1 MLSGAQA
8 LVRQLER
15 EGVRHVFGVP
25 GVQLDHVLDALARAR
40 SAGGPIEYIAARH
53 EQGAAHMAEAYAR
66 TTGRPGVCLVVPGPG
81 VLNALPAVATG
92 YACSSPMLCVAAD
105 IPSAL
110 AGRGLGMLHELPD
123 QDGVLASVTKWSGG
137 AGAAGDIPGLVH
149 QAVRRSRSGR
159 PRPVALTIPADVLT
173 ARAEM
178 DLARA
183 GPAPDGGRPGPGEG
197 VGASGES
204 EQGADASAEFEQG
217 TGASGESEQG
227 TGASAG
233 SERDVVAEIAAVLRG
248 ARRPL
253 IYAGGGVLAARAGA
267 ALTALAEELSAPVV
281 MSRNA
286 GGAVPAHHRLA
297 FSSLAAPRL
306 LPSADAVLVVGSR
319 FLTPR
324 GTALPTAPGAAVVL
338 VNADPAD
345 LGPPRRA
352 DLTLCADARTALED
366 LRAAPASARTAAP
379 RSAPEPGWPPGE
391 LAEVRAWCAR
401 RVESVEPQWSYV
413 RALREAIPDDGF
425 LVNELTQVG
434 YLAAVGYP
442 VHHPGTLLT
451 PGYQGTL
458 GYGYPSA
465 LGVKVGNP
473 DRAVVSVNGDGG
485 FCFNMQELA
494 TARRYGIGVTAVVF
508 NDNAYGNVRRIQAD
522 EFEGRF
528 IGSDLASPDFVR
540 LAESFSV
547 PAVRAET
554 PARLAGALKEYL
566 SEPGPSLIEVPVAEM
581 PSVWPLLL
589 GGSPA
594 SVRD

>member
-1 MLSGAQA
+1 MKLSGAQA
-8 LVRQLER
+8 LVAQLER

-25 GVQLDHVLDALARAR
+25 GVQLDHVLDALARSRA
-40 SAGGPIEYIAARH
+40 AGGPIEYIAARH

-105 IPSAL
+105 IPSPL

-123 QDGVLASVTKWSGG
+123 QDGVLASVTKWSARAET
-137 AGAAGDIPGLVH
+137 AGHIPGLVREAIRH
-149 QAVRRSRSGR
+149 ARSGR
-159 PRPVALTIPADVLT
+159 PRPVGLTIPADVLT
-173 ARAEM
+173 ARAQT
-178 DLARA
+178 DLKDEDA
-183 GPAPDGGRPGPGEG
+183 GDEPGAPEGP
-197 VGASGES
+197 
-204 EQGADASAEFEQG
+204 EQETLAA
-217 TGASGESEQG
+217 
-227 TGASAG
+227 
-233 SERDVVAEIAAVLRG
+233 IAPVLRD
-248 ARRPL
+248 ARRPV

-286 GGAVPAHHRLA
+286 GGAVPAHHPLA
-297 FSSLAAPRL
+297 FPSLAAPRL
-306 LPSADAVLVVGSR
+306 LPSADVVLVVGSR
-319 FLTPR
+319 FVTPR
-324 GTALPTAPGAAVVL
+324 GTAVPTAPEATVAL

-352 DLTLCADARTALED
+352 EFTLCADARTVLEELLAALPD
-366 LRAAPASARTAAP
+366 STSTGSGR
-379 RSAPEPGWPPGE
+379 PPGE
-391 LAEVRAWCAR
+391 LADVRAWCAR
-401 RVESVEPQWSYV
+401 KVESVEPQWSYV

-442 VHHPGTLLT
+442 VHQPGTFLT

-473 DRAVVSVNGDGG
+473 DRAVVSINGDGG
-485 FCFNMQELA
+485 FCWNMQELA
-494 TARRYGIGVTAVVF
+494 TARKYGIGVTAVVF

-554 PARLAGALKEYL
+554 PARLAGALKECL
-566 SEPGPSLIEVPVAEM
+566 SEPGPSLIEVPVTEM

-589 GGSPA
+589 GGSPG

>member
-1 MLSGAQA
+1 MKLSGAEA
-8 LVRQLER
+8 LVGQLER

-40 SAGGPIEYIAARH
+40 DAGGPISYIAARH

-81 VLNALPAVATG
+81 VLNALTAVATG

-110 AGRGLGMLHELPD
+110 SGRGLGILHELPD
-123 QDGVLASVTKWSGG
+123 QDGVLASVTKWS
-137 AGAAGDIPGLVH
+137 ARAESAERIPGLVRR
-149 QAVRRSRSGR
+149 AVRESRSGR
-159 PRPVALTIPADVLT
+159 PRPVALTIATDLLT
-173 ARAEM
+173 ARA
-178 DLARA
+178 DTRLAD
-183 GPAPDGGRPGPGEG
+183 PAPDGDRPERPEE
-197 VGASGES
+197 AS
-204 EQGADASAEFEQG
+204 
-217 TGASGESEQG
+217 
-227 TGASAG
+227 
-233 SERDVVAEIAAVLRG
+233 VAEIAAVLR
-248 ARRPL
+248 AAHRPVL
-253 IYAGGGVLAARAGA
+253 YAGGGVLASRAGA

-286 GGAVPAHHRLA
+286 GGAVPAHHPLA

-306 LPSADAVLVVGSR
+306 LPSADMVLVVGSR
-319 FLTPR
+319 FMSPR
-324 GTALPTAPGAAVVL
+324 GTALPTAPGAKVVL
-338 VNADPAD
+338 VNADAAD

-352 DLTLCADARTALED
+352 DVTLLADARTALDD
-366 LRAAPASARTAAP
+366 LCAVLAVLNGNGGGSQ
-379 RSAPEPGWPPGE
+379 WQPGE

-401 RVESVEPQWSYV
+401 KVESVEPQWSYV

-434 YLAAVGYP
+434 YLAGVGYP
-442 VHHPGTLLT
+442 VHTPGTFVT

-465 LGVKVGNP
+465 LGVKVGHP

-485 FCFNMQELA
+485 FSWNMQELA
-494 TARRYGIGVTAVVF
+494 TARKYGIGVTAVVF

-528 IGSDLASPDFVR
+528 IGSELASPDFVR
-540 LAESFSV
+540 LAESFGV
-547 PAVRAET
+547 PAVRAGS
-554 PARLAGALKEYL
+554 PAALAGALKESL
-566 SEPGPSLIEVPVAEM
+566 GEPGPSLIEVPVGEM

-589 GGSPA
+589 GGAPG

>member
-1 MLSGAQA
+1 MELSGAQA
-8 LVRQLER
+8 LVGQLER

-40 SAGGPIEYIAARH
+40 AAGGPIEYIAARH

-105 IPSAL
+105 IPSPL

-123 QDGVLASVTKWSGG
+123 QDGVLASVTKWSAR
-137 AGAAGDIPGLVH
+137 AGAPDRIPALVH
-149 QAVRRSRSGR
+149 EAVRRSRSGR

-173 ARAEM
+173 ARAEAE
-178 DLARA
+178 LEPA
-183 GPAPDGGRPGPGEG
+183 GRGVADRTEASTGPDNALRYGIEDADAPTGPEAG
-197 VGASGES
+197 
-204 EQGADASAEFEQG
+204 ASAE
-217 TGASGESEQG
+217 SE
-227 TGASAG
+227 TDVLAKIAG
-233 SERDVVAEIAAVLRG
+233 VLRA

-253 IYAGGGVLAARAGA
+253 LYVGGGVPASWAGA
-267 ALTALAEELSAPVV
+267 ALTALAEELAAPVV

-286 GGAVPAHHRLA
+286 GGAVPAQHRLA
-297 FSSLAAPRL
+297 FTSLAAPRL
-306 LPSADAVLVVGSR
+306 LPEADAVLVVGSR
-319 FLTPR
+319 FVSPR
-324 GTALPTAPGAAVVL
+324 GTALPTAPGAAVAL
-338 VNADPAD
+338 INADPAD
-345 LGPPRRA
+345 LGPPRPA
-352 DLTLCADARTALED
+352 GLTLCADARTALED
-366 LRAAPASARTAAP
+366 LRAALACAP
-379 RSAPEPGWPPGE
+379 RPGAETGWQPGE
-391 LAEVRAWCAR
+391 LAEVRAWCER
-401 RVESVEPQWSYV
+401 KVESVEPQWSFV
-413 RALREAIPDDGF
+413 RALREAIPDDGI

-442 VHHPGTLLT
+442 VHHPGTFLT

-473 DRAVVSVNGDGG
+473 DRAVVSINGDGG
-485 FCFNMQELA
+485 FCWNMQELA
-494 TARRYGIGVTAVVF
+494 TARKYGIGVSAVVF

-554 PARLAGALKEYL
+554 PARLAGALKECL

-589 GGSPA
+589 GGSPG

>member
-1 MLSGAQA
+1 MTPSGAEA
-8 LVRQLER
+8 LVGQLER

-40 SAGGPIEYIAARH
+40 AAGGAIEYIAARH

-105 IPSAL
+105 IPSPL
-110 AGRGLGMLHELPD
+110 AGRGLGILHELPD
-123 QDGVLASVTKWSGG
+123 QDGVLASVTKWSARAETP
-137 AGAAGDIPGLVH
+137 AGIPGLVH
-149 QAVRRSRSGR
+149 EAIRQSRSGR
-159 PRPVALTIPADVLT
+159 PRPVGLTIPTDVLT
-173 ARAEM
+173 ARAEL
-178 DLARA
+178 DPVPA
-183 GPAPDGGRPGPGEG
+183 GPAPDRLR
-197 VGASGES
+197 VSGAP
-204 EQGADASAEFEQG
+204 
-217 TGASGESEQG
+217 
-227 TGASAG
+227 
-233 SERDVVAEIAAVLRG
+233 ERDVLLEIAAVLRT

-253 IYAGGGVLAARAGA
+253 LYAGGGVLASRAGA
-267 ALTALAEELSAPVV
+267 VLTALAEELSAPVV

-286 GGAVPAHHRLA
+286 GGAVPAHHALA
-297 FSSLAAPRL
+297 FPSLAARRL

-324 GTALPTAPGAAVVL
+324 GTALPTAPEAAVAL

-352 DLTLCADARTALED
+352 DFALCADARTALEE
-366 LRAAPASARTAAP
+366 LRAELPA
-379 RSAPEPGWPPGE
+379 APEPRAGRESGWPPGE
-391 LAEVRAWCAR
+391 LADVRAWCAR
-401 RVESVEPQWSYV
+401 TVESVEPQWSYV

-442 VHHPGTLLT
+442 VHHPGTFLT

-473 DRAVVSVNGDGG
+473 DRAVVSINGDGG
-485 FCFNMQELA
+485 FCWNMQELA
-494 TARRYGIGVTAVVF
+494 TARKYGIAVTAVVF

-522 EFEGRF
+522 EFESRF

-554 PARLAGALKEYL
+554 PARLAGALKECL
-566 SEPGPSLIEVPVAEM
+566 GEPGPSLIEVPVTEM

-589 GGSPA
+589 GGSPG

>member
-1 MLSGAQA
+1 MELSGAQA
-8 LVRQLER
+8 LVGQLVR

-40 SAGGPIEYIAARH
+40 AAGGPIEYIAARH

-66 TTGRPGVCLVVPGPG
+66 TTGRPGVCMVVPGPG

-105 IPSAL
+105 IPSTL
-110 AGRGLGMLHELPD
+110 AGQGLGMLHELPD
-123 QDGVLASVTKWSGG
+123 QDGVLASVTKWSGR
-137 AGAAGDIPGLVH
+137 AETPTRIPALVREAIR
-149 QAVRRSRSGR
+149 QSRSGR
-159 PRPVALTIPADVLT
+159 PRPVGLTIPADVLA
-173 ARAEM
+173 ARAET
-178 DLARA
+178 DLEQADEDTP
-183 GPAPDGGRPGPGEG
+183 PA
-197 VGASGES
+197 S
-204 EQGADASAEFEQG
+204 EPSDQ
-217 TGASGESEQG
+217 
-227 TGASAG
+227 
-233 SERDVVAEIAAVLRG
+233 DVLTQIATVLRG

-253 IYAGGGVLAARAGA
+253 IHAGGGVLASRAGA

-297 FSSLAAPRL
+297 FTSLAAPRL
-306 LPSADAVLVVGSR
+306 LPAADAVLVVGSR
-319 FLTPR
+319 FVTPR
-324 GTALPTAPGAAVVL
+324 GTAVPTAPGAAVAL
-338 VNADPAD
+338 VNADPGD
-345 LGPPRRA
+345 MGPPRRA
-352 DLTLCADARTALED
+352 DLTLCADARTALEA
-366 LRAAPASARTAAP
+366 LRSLLATGRADPAA
-379 RSAPEPGWPPGE
+379 GWPPAE
-391 LAEVRAWCAR
+391 LAEVRLSCAR
-401 RVESVEPQWSYV
+401 RVTGVEPQWSYV

-434 YLAAVGYP
+434 YLASVGYP
-442 VHHPGTLLT
+442 VHHPGTFLT

-485 FCFNMQELA
+485 FCWNMQELA
-494 TARRYGIGVTAVVF
+494 TARKYGIGVTAVVF

-554 PARLAGALKEYL
+554 PARLAAALKECL
-566 SEPGPSLIEVPVAEM
+566 GEPGPSLIEVPVTEM

-589 GGSPA
+589 GGSPG

>member
-1 MLSGAQA
+1 MELSGAQA
-8 LVRQLER
+8 LVGQLER

-40 SAGGPIEYIAARH
+40 ASGGPIEYIAARH

-66 TTGRPGVCLVVPGPG
+66 TSGRPGVCLVVPGPG

-105 IPSAL
+105 IPSPL

-123 QDGVLASVTKWSGG
+123 QDGVLTSVTKWSARAADP
-137 AGAAGDIPGLVH
+137 AGIPGLVH

-159 PRPVALTIPADVLT
+159 PRPVALTIPADILT
-173 ARAEM
+173 ARAETALEPAERTPA
-178 DLARA
+178 DL
-183 GPAPDGGRPGPGEG
+183 GPAELTPAVLD
-197 VGASGES
+197 
-204 EQGADASAEFEQG
+204 
-217 TGASGESEQG
+217 
-227 TGASAG
+227 
-233 SERDVVAEIAAVLRG
+233 EIAAVLRA

-253 IYAGGGVLAARAGA
+253 LYAGGGVLTARAGA

-281 MSRNA
+281 MSRNS

-297 FSSLAAPRL
+297 FPSLAAQRL

-319 FLTPR
+319 FVTPR
-324 GTALPTAPGAAVVL
+324 GAAVPTAPGAKVVL
-338 VNADPAD
+338 VNADSAD

-352 DLTLCADARTALED
+352 DLTLCADARRALEE
-366 LRAAPASARTAAP
+366 LRAVLTAGRAGPEPEWSADELTAA
-379 RSAPEPGWPPGE
+379 
-391 LAEVRAWCAR
+391 RAWCAR
-401 RVESVEPQWSYV
+401 RIESVEPQWSYV

-442 VHHPGTLLT
+442 VRHPGTFLT

-485 FCFNMQELA
+485 FCWNMQELA
-494 TARRYGIGVTAVVF
+494 TARRYGIAVTAVVF

-528 IGSDLASPDFVR
+528 IGSDLTSPDFVR
-540 LAESFSV
+540 LAESFGV
-547 PAVRAET
+547 PAGRAET
-554 PARLAGALKEYL
+554 PARLAGALKESL
-566 SEPGPSLIEVPVAEM
+566 AEPGPSLIEVPVTEM

-589 GGSPA
+589 GGSPG

>member
-1 MLSGAQA
+1 MTPSGAEA

-25 GVQLDHVLDALARAR
+25 GVQLDQVLDALARAR
-40 SAGGPIEYIAARH
+40 AAGGPIEYIAARH

-105 IPSAL
+105 IPSPL

-123 QDGVLASVTKWSGG
+123 QDGVLASVTKWSAR
-137 AGAAGDIPGLVH
+137 AGTPAAIPGLVH
-149 QAVRRSRSGR
+149 EAIRQSRSGR
-159 PRPVALTIPADVLT
+159 PRPVGLTIPTDVLT
-173 ARAEM
+173 ARAET
-178 DLARA
+178 DPVPA
-183 GPAPDGGRPGPGEG
+183 GQAPDRLP
-197 VGASGES
+197 VSGAP
-204 EQGADASAEFEQG
+204 
-217 TGASGESEQG
+217 
-227 TGASAG
+227 
-233 SERDVVAEIAAVLRG
+233 ERDVLPEIAAVLRT

-253 IYAGGGVLAARAGA
+253 LYAGGGVLASRAGA

-286 GGAVPAHHRLA
+286 GGAVPAHHALA
-297 FSSLAAPRL
+297 FPSLAAPRL

-324 GTALPTAPGAAVVL
+324 GTAVPTAPEAAVAL
-338 VNADPAD
+338 VNADFAD

-352 DLTLCADARTALED
+352 DFTLCADARTALED
-366 LRAAPASARTAAP
+366 LRAELPA
-379 RSAPEPGWPPGE
+379 APEPRAGWESGWPPGE
-391 LAEVRAWCAR
+391 LADVRAWCAR
-401 RVESVEPQWSYV
+401 KVESVEPQWSYV

-442 VHHPGTLLT
+442 VHHPGTFLT

-485 FCFNMQELA
+485 FCWNMQELA
-494 TARRYGIGVTAVVF
+494 TARKYGIAVTAVVF

-554 PARLAGALKEYL
+554 PARLAGALKECL
-566 SEPGPSLIEVPVAEM
+566 GESGPSLIEVPVTEM

-589 GGSPA
+589 GGSPG

>member
-1 MLSGAQA
+1 MTLSGAQA
-8 LVRQLER
+8 LVGQLER

-40 SAGGPIEYIAARH
+40 AAGGPIEYIAARH

-66 TTGRPGVCLVVPGPG
+66 TSGRPGVCLVVPGPG

-92 YACSSPMLCVAAD
+92 YACSSPMLCLAAD
-105 IPSAL
+105 IPSPL

-123 QDGVLASVTKWSGG
+123 QHGFLASLTKWSGR
-137 AGAAGDIPGLVH
+137 ADTPARIPGLVREAIR
-149 QAVRRSRSGR
+149 QSRSGR
-159 PRPVALTIPADVLT
+159 PRPVALTIPADVLA
-173 ARAEM
+173 ARAEV
-178 DLARA
+178 DLERE
-183 GPAPDGGRPGPGEG
+183 GQAPDGDRTGRPR
-197 VGASGES
+197 ASGGPEWAGQAPDDGRS
-204 EQGADASAEFEQG
+204 GRACAFGEPEQDALS
-217 TGASGESEQG
+217 
-227 TGASAG
+227 
-233 SERDVVAEIAAVLRG
+233 EIAAVLRA

-253 IYAGGGVLAARAGA
+253 LYAGGGVLASRAGA
-267 ALTALAEELSAPVV
+267 ALIALAEELSAPVV

-286 GGAVPAHHRLA
+286 GGAVPAHHGLA

-306 LPSADAVLVVGSR
+306 LPLADAVLVVGSR

-324 GTALPTAPGAAVVL
+324 GTAVPTAPDATVAL

-345 LGPPRRA
+345 LGAPRRA
-352 DLTLCADARTALED
+352 DLALRADAREALED
-366 LRAAPASARTAAP
+366 LRAALVPARTATP
-379 RSAPEPGWPPGE
+379 RSGRPEAGWSPGE

-401 RVESVEPQWSYV
+401 KVESVEPQWSYV

-442 VHHPGTLLT
+442 VHHPGTFLT

-485 FCFNMQELA
+485 FCWNMQELA
-494 TARRYGIGVTAVVF
+494 TARKYGIGVTAVVF

-528 IGSDLASPDFVR
+528 IGSDLTSPDFVR
-540 LAESFSV
+540 LAESFGV
-547 PAVRAET
+547 PAVRADT
-554 PARLAGALKEYL
+554 PARLVGALRERL
-566 SEPGPSLIEVPVAEM
+566 TEPGPSLIEVPVAEM

-589 GGSPA
+589 GGTPG

>member
-1 MLSGAQA
+1 MELSGAQA
-8 LVRQLER
+8 LVSQLER
-15 EGVRHVFGVP
+15 EGVRHIFGVP

-40 SAGGPIEYIAARH
+40 SAGGPIEYITARH

-105 IPSAL
+105 IPSPL

-123 QDGVLASVTKWSGG
+123 PDGVLASVTKWSARAETPGR
-137 AGAAGDIPGLVH
+137 IPGLVGEAIR
-149 QAVRRSRSGR
+149 QSRSGR
-159 PRPVALTIPADVLT
+159 PRPVALTIPADVLA
-173 ARAEM
+173 ARAET
-178 DLARA
+178 DL
-183 GPAPDGGRPGPGEG
+183 EG
-197 VGASGES
+197 SATG
-204 EQGADASAEFEQG
+204 SAEEDLRG
-217 TGASGESEQG
+217 SDAGGPRSEDVRSGQ
-227 TGASAG
+227 SAE
-233 SERDVVAEIAAVLRG
+233 SERDVLTEIAAVLRG

-253 IYAGGGVLAARAGA
+253 LYAGGGVLASWAGA
-267 ALTALAEELSAPVV
+267 VLTALAEELSAPVV

-286 GGAVPAHHRLA
+286 GGAVPSYHRLA
-297 FSSLAAPRL
+297 FPSLAAPRL
-306 LPSADAVLVVGSR
+306 LSSADVVLVVGSR
-319 FLTPR
+319 FVTPR
-324 GTALPTAPGAAVVL
+324 GTAMPTAPAATVAL

-352 DLTLCADARTALED
+352 DLSLCADARTALES
-366 LRAAPASARTAAP
+366 LRAALTAGRACRAGP
-379 RSAPEPGWPPGE
+379 SGPESGWSSGE
-391 LAEVRAWCAR
+391 LADVRAECAR
-401 RVESVEPQWSYV
+401 KVESVEPQWSYV

-442 VHHPGTLLT
+442 VHHPGTFLT

-485 FCFNMQELA
+485 FCWNMQELA
-494 TARRYGIGVTAVVF
+494 TARKYGIGVTAVVF

-528 IGSDLASPDFVR
+528 IGSDLTSPDFVR
-540 LAESFSV
+540 LAESFGI

-554 PARLAGALKEYL
+554 PAHLTGALKECL
-566 SEPGPSLIEVPVAEM
+566 GEQGPSLIEVPVTEM

-589 GGSPA
+589 GGSPG
-594 SVRD
+594 SVRA

>member
-1 MLSGAQA
+1 MELSGAQA
-8 LVRQLER
+8 LVGQLER

-25 GVQLDHVLDALARAR
+25 GVQLDHVLDALAGARA
-40 SAGGPIEYIAARH
+40 AGGPIEYITARH

-66 TTGRPGVCLVVPGPG
+66 TSERPGVCLVVPGPG

-105 IPSAL
+105 IPSSL

-123 QDGVLASVTKWSGG
+123 QDGVLASVTKWS
-137 AGAAGDIPGLVH
+137 ARADAPARVPGLVRE
-149 QAVRRSRSGR
+149 AIRRSRSGR
-159 PRPVALTIPADVLT
+159 PRPVALSIPADVLT

-178 DLARA
+178 DLERA
-183 GPAPDGGRPGPGEG
+183 GEGPDDGRA
-197 VGASGES
+197 GASGVAGMSAES
-204 EQGADASAEFEQG
+204 EQ
-217 TGASGESEQG
+217 
-227 TGASAG
+227 
-233 SERDVVAEIAAVLRG
+233 DVFAEIAAVLRS
-248 ARRPL
+248 ARRPML
-253 IYAGGGVLAARAGA
+253 YAGGGVLASRAGA
-267 ALTALAEELSAPVV
+267 ALIALAEELSAPVV

-286 GGAVPAHHRLA
+286 GGAVPAHHGLA
-297 FSSLAAPRL
+297 FPSLAAPRL
-306 LPSADAVLVVGSR
+306 LPLADVVLVVGSR
-319 FLTPR
+319 FVSPR
-324 GTALPTAPGAAVVL
+324 GTAVPTDPEATVVL

-352 DLTLCADARTALED
+352 DLTLCADARTALGD
-366 LRAAPASARTAAP
+366 LRAALASARAEAP
-379 RSAPEPGWPPGE
+379 PSGPESGWSPAE
-391 LAEVRAWCAR
+391 LADVRAWCTR
-401 RVESVEPQWSYV
+401 KVESVEPQWSYV

-442 VHHPGTLLT
+442 VHHPGTFLT

-465 LGVKVGNP
+465 LGVKVANP
-473 DRAVVSVNGDGG
+473 DRAVVSINGDGG
-485 FCFNMQELA
+485 FCWNMQELA

-528 IGSDLASPDFVR
+528 IGSDLTSPDFVR

-554 PARLAGALKEYL
+554 PARLAGALKDCL

-589 GGSPA
+589 GGSPG

>member
-1 MLSGAQA
+1 MELSGAQA
-8 LVRQLER
+8 LVGQLER
-15 EGVRHVFGVP
+15 DGVRHVFGVP

-40 SAGGPIEYIAARH
+40 AAGGPIEYIAARH

-81 VLNALPAVATG
+81 VLNALTAVATG

-105 IPSAL
+105 IPSGL

-123 QDGVLASVTKWSGG
+123 QDGLLASVTKWS
-137 AGAAGDIPGLVH
+137 ARAEAPARIPGLVREAIR
-149 QAVRRSRSGR
+149 QSRSGR

-178 DLARA
+178 EPERA
-183 GPAPDGGRPGPGEG
+183 GPGQDDGRL
-197 VGASGES
+197 GASGVARTFTES
-204 EQGADASAEFEQG
+204 EQ
-217 TGASGESEQG
+217 
-227 TGASAG
+227 
-233 SERDVVAEIAAVLRG
+233 DVVAQITAVLRT

-253 IYAGGGVLAARAGA
+253 IYAGGGVLASRAGT

-297 FSSLAAPRL
+297 FPSLAAPRL
-306 LPSADAVLVVGSR
+306 LPTADAVLVVGSR
-319 FLTPR
+319 FMTPR
-324 GTALPTAPGAAVVL
+324 GTAVPTHPEATVAL

-352 DLTLCADARTALED
+352 DLTLCADARTVLED
-366 LRAAPASARTAAP
+366 LRTALPGTSAPPSG
-379 RSAPEPGWPPGE
+379 PEPGWPPGE
-391 LAEVRAWCAR
+391 LADVRAWCAR
-401 RVESVEPQWSYV
+401 KVEGVEPQWSYV

-442 VHHPGTLLT
+442 VHHPGTFLT

-473 DRAVVSVNGDGG
+473 DRAVVSINGDGG
-485 FCFNMQELA
+485 FCWNMQELA
-494 TARRYGIGVTAVVF
+494 TARKYGIGVTAVVF

-528 IGSDLASPDFVR
+528 IGSDLTSPDFVR

-554 PARLAGALKEYL
+554 PARLAGALKDCL
-566 SEPGPSLIEVPVAEM
+566 SEPGPSLIEVPVTEM

-589 GGSPA
+589 GGSPG

>member
-1 MLSGAQA
+1 MTELSGAEA
-8 LVRQLER
+8 LVAQLER

-25 GVQLDHVLDALARAR
+25 GVQLDHVLDALAR
-40 SAGGPIEYIAARH
+40 SGKSEESISYIAARH

-92 YACSSPMLCVAAD
+92 YACSSPMLMVAAD
-105 IPSAL
+105 IPSTL

-123 QDGVLASVTKWSGG
+123 QDGMLGSVTKWSARAEG
-137 AGAAGDIPGLVH
+137 AERIPSLVR
-149 QAVRRSRSGR
+149 QAVRESRSGR
-159 PRPVALTIPADVLT
+159 PRPVALTIPADVL
-173 ARAEM
+173 AAKADVE
-178 DLARA
+178 LERA
-183 GPAPDGGRPGPGEG
+183 GQDREPAEG
-197 VGASGES
+197 T
-204 EQGADASAEFEQG
+204 DAS
-217 TGASGESEQG
+217 T
-227 TGASAG
+227 
-233 SERDVVAEIAAVLRG
+233 VADIAAVLRT

-253 IYAGGGVLAARAGA
+253 IYAGGGVLAARAGT
-267 ALTALAEELSAPVV
+267 ALTALAEALSVPVV
-281 MSRNA
+281 TSRNA
-286 GGAVPAHHRLA
+286 GGAIPARHGLA
-297 FSSLAAPRL
+297 FPALAAPRL
-306 LPSADAVLVVGSR
+306 LPEADVVLVVGSR
-319 FLTPR
+319 FVSPR
-324 GTALPTAPGAAVVL
+324 GTALPTAPGARVVL

-352 DLTLCADARTALED
+352 DITLCADARTALEEI
-366 LRAAPASARTAAP
+366 RAALPDTGETDTGES
-379 RSAPEPGWPPGE
+379 GWVSGD
-391 LAEVRAWCAR
+391 LDEVRAWCAQKVR
-401 RVESVEPQWSYV
+401 GVEPQWSFV
-413 RALREAIPDDGF
+413 RALREAIPEDGI

-442 VHHPGTLLT
+442 VHHPGTFLT

-473 DRAVVSVNGDGG
+473 DRTVVSINGDGG
-485 FCFNMQELA
+485 FCWNMQELA
-494 TARRYGIGVTAVVF
+494 TARKYGIGVTAVVF

-540 LAESFSV
+540 LAESFGV
-547 PAVRAET
+547 PAIRIET
-554 PARLAGALKEYL
+554 PEGLAGALKD
-566 SEPGPSLIEVPVAEM
+566 SFNEPGPSLIEVPVGEM

-589 GGSPA
+589 GGAPG

>member
-1 MLSGAQA
+1 MELSGAQA
-8 LVRQLER
+8 LVGQLER

-25 GVQLDHVLDALARAR
+25 GVQLDHVLDALARAGG
-40 SAGGPIEYIAARH
+40 AGGSIEYVAARH

-105 IPSAL
+105 IPSPL

-123 QDGVLASVTKWSGG
+123 QDGVLASVTKWSAR
-137 AGAAGDIPGLVH
+137 AGAPDRIPGLVH
-149 QAVRRSRSGR
+149 EAVRRSRSGR

-173 ARAEM
+173 ARAETE
-178 DLARA
+178 
-183 GPAPDGGRPGPGEG
+183 PAPAGRGGRGGEEDRPGAEG
-197 VGASGES
+197 RTDGFTGPD
-204 EQGADASAEFEQG
+204 ADPSTAPE
-217 TGASGESEQG
+217 T
-227 TGASAG
+227 
-233 SERDVVAEIAAVLRG
+233 DVLAKIAAVLRE

-253 IYAGGGVLAARAGA
+253 LYAGGGVLASRAGA
-267 ALTALAEELSAPVV
+267 ALTALAEELAAPVV

-286 GGAVPAHHRLA
+286 GGAVPARHGLA
-297 FSSLAAPRL
+297 FTSLAAPRL
-306 LPSADAVLVVGSR
+306 LPAADAVLVVGSR
-319 FLTPR
+319 FVSPR
-324 GTALPTAPGAAVVL
+324 GTAPPTAPGAAVAL
-338 VNADPAD
+338 INADPAD
-345 LGPPRRA
+345 LGPPRPA
-352 DLTLCADARTALED
+352 GLTLCADARTALED
-366 LRAAPASARTAAP
+366 LRAVLASARP
-379 RSAPEPGWPPGE
+379 RPETGWQPAE

-401 RVESVEPQWSYV
+401 KVESVEPQWSYV
-413 RALREAIPDDGF
+413 QALREAIPDDGF

-442 VHHPGTLLT
+442 VHHPGTFLT

-473 DRAVVSVNGDGG
+473 DRAVVSLNGDGG
-485 FCFNMQELA
+485 FCWNMQELA
-494 TARRYGIGVTAVVF
+494 TARKYGIGVTAVVF

-528 IGSDLASPDFVR
+528 IGSDLTSPDFVR

-554 PARLAGALKEYL
+554 PARLAGALKECL
-566 SEPGPSLIEVPVAEM
+566 GEPGPSLIEVPVAEM

-589 GGSPA
+589 GGSPG

>member
-1 MLSGAQA
+1 MELSGAQA
-8 LVRQLER
+8 LVGQLER

-40 SAGGPIEYIAARH
+40 AAGGPIEYIAARH

-105 IPSAL
+105 IPSTL

-123 QDGVLASVTKWSGG
+123 QDGMLASVTKWS
-137 AGAAGDIPGLVH
+137 ARADAPDRIPALVH

-159 PRPVALTIPADVLT
+159 PRPVALTIPADLLT
-173 ARAEM
+173 ARGET
-178 DLARA
+178 DLE
-183 GPAPDGGRPGPGEG
+183 PDGPG
-197 VGASGES
+197 AY
-204 EQGADASAEFEQG
+204 
-217 TGASGESEQG
+217 
-227 TGASAG
+227 AG
-233 SERDVVAEIAAVLRG
+233 SEEDVLAPEQDVLAEIVAVLRD

-253 IYAGGGVLAARAGA
+253 LYAGGGVLASRAGA

-286 GGAVPAHHRLA
+286 GGAVPAHHQLA
-297 FSSLAAPRL
+297 FPSLAAPRL
-306 LPSADAVLVVGSR
+306 LPSADVVLVVGSR
-319 FLTPR
+319 FVSPR

-352 DLTLCADARTALED
+352 NLTLCADARTTLEE
-366 LRAAPASARTAAP
+366 LRAALTAARAAVP
-379 RSAPEPGWPPGE
+379 RSGLEPGWSPGE
-391 LAEVRAWCAR
+391 LAEARAWCTR
-401 RVESVEPQWSYV
+401 KVESVEPQWSYV

-442 VHHPGTLLT
+442 VYHPGTFLT

-473 DRAVVSVNGDGG
+473 DRAVVSINGDGG
-485 FCFNMQELA
+485 FCWNMQELA
-494 TARRYGIGVTAVVF
+494 TARKYGIAVTAVVF

-547 PAVRAET
+547 PAVRAEN
-554 PARLAGALKEYL
+554 PAQLAGALKESL
-566 SEPGPSLIEVPVAEM
+566 SESGPSLIEVPVAEM

-589 GGSPA
+589 GGSPG

>member
-1 MLSGAQA
+1 MELSGAQA
-8 LVRQLER
+8 LVGQLER

-40 SAGGPIEYIAARH
+40 AVGGPIEYITARH

-66 TTGRPGVCLVVPGPG
+66 TSGRPGVCLVVPGPG

-105 IPSAL
+105 IPSSL

-123 QDGVLASVTKWSGG
+123 QDGVLASVTKWS
-137 AGAAGDIPGLVH
+137 ARADAPAWVPGLVRE
-149 QAVRRSRSGR
+149 AIRRSRSGR
-159 PRPVALTIPADVLT
+159 PRPVALSIPADVLT

-178 DLARA
+178 DLERA
-183 GPAPDGGRPGPGEG
+183 GAGPDDGR
-197 VGASGES
+197 
-204 EQGADASAEFEQG
+204 
-217 TGASGESEQG
+217 TGASGVAGMSAESEQ
-227 TGASAG
+227 
-233 SERDVVAEIAAVLRG
+233 DVFAEIAAVLRS

-253 IYAGGGVLAARAGA
+253 LYAGGGVLASRAGA
-267 ALTALAEELSAPVV
+267 ALTALAEDLSAPVV

-286 GGAVPAHHRLA
+286 GGAVPAHHGLA
-297 FSSLAAPRL
+297 FPSLAAPQL
-306 LPSADAVLVVGSR
+306 LPLADVVLVVGSR
-319 FLTPR
+319 FVSPR
-324 GTALPTAPGAAVVL
+324 GTAVPTGPEATVVL

-352 DLTLCADARTALED
+352 DLTLCADARTALGD
-366 LRAAPASARTAAP
+366 LRTALASARAEAP
-379 RSAPEPGWPPGE
+379 PSGPESGWSPGE
-391 LAEVRAWCAR
+391 LADVRAWCTR
-401 RVESVEPQWSYV
+401 KVESIEPQWSYV

-442 VHHPGTLLT
+442 VHHPGTFLT

-473 DRAVVSVNGDGG
+473 DRAVVSINGDGG
-485 FCFNMQELA
+485 FCWNMQELA

-528 IGSDLASPDFVR
+528 IGSDLTSPDFVR

-554 PARLAGALKEYL
+554 PARLAGALKDCL
-566 SEPGPSLIEVPVAEM
+566 SEPGPSLIEVPVTEM

-589 GGSPA
+589 GGSPG

>member
-1 MLSGAQA
+1 MELSGAQA
-8 LVRQLER
+8 LVGQLER
-15 EGVRHVFGVP
+15 EGVRHIFGVP

-40 SAGGPIEYIAARH
+40 TAGGPIEYIAARH

-105 IPSAL
+105 IPSPL
-110 AGRGLGMLHELPD
+110 VGRGLGMLHELPD
-123 QDGVLASVTKWSGG
+123 QDGVLASVTKWS
-137 AGAAGDIPGLVH
+137 ARAENPARIPGLVRE
-149 QAVRRSRSGR
+149 ALRRSRSGR

-173 ARAEM
+173 ARAQT
-178 DLARA
+178 DLERA
-183 GPAPDGGRPGPGEG
+183 DE
-197 VGASGES
+197 
-204 EQGADASAEFEQG
+204 DASPSP
-217 TGASGESEQG
+217 ASDQ
-227 TGASAG
+227 
-233 SERDVVAEIAAVLRG
+233 DVLKEIATVLRG

-253 IYAGGGVLAARAGA
+253 LYAGGGVLASRAGA
-267 ALTALAEELSAPVV
+267 ALTALAAELSAPVV

-319 FLTPR
+319 FVTPR
-324 GTALPTAPGAAVVL
+324 GTAMPTAPEAAVAL

-352 DLTLCADARTALED
+352 DLALCADARTALEE
-366 LRAAPASARTAAP
+366 LRAALADTTSAG
-379 RSAPEPGWPPGE
+379 PGWPPGE

-401 RVESVEPQWSYV
+401 KVESVEPQWSYV

-473 DRAVVSVNGDGG
+473 DRAVVSLNGDGG
-485 FCFNMQELA
+485 FCWNMQELA
-494 TARRYGIGVTAVVF
+494 TARKYNIAVTAVVF

-528 IGSDLASPDFVR
+528 IGSDLTSPDFVR

-554 PARLAGALKEYL
+554 PARLAGALKECL
-566 SEPGPSLIEVPVAEM
+566 TEPGPSLIEVPVTEM

-589 GGSPA
+589 GGSPG

>member
-1 MLSGAQA
+1 MELSGAQA
-8 LVRQLER
+8 LVGQLER
-15 EGVRHVFGVP
+15 DGVRHVFGVP

-40 SAGGPIEYIAARH
+40 VAGGPIEYIAARH

-81 VLNALPAVATG
+81 VLNALTAVATG

-105 IPSAL
+105 IPSGL

-123 QDGVLASVTKWSGG
+123 QDGLLASVTKWS
-137 AGAAGDIPGLVH
+137 ARADAPARIPGLVREAIR
-149 QAVRRSRSGR
+149 QSRSGR

-178 DLARA
+178 EGERA
-183 GPAPDGGRPGPGEG
+183 GPGPHDGRPGTSDTSG
-197 VGASGES
+197 VAATSTES
-204 EQGADASAEFEQG
+204 EQ
-217 TGASGESEQG
+217 
-227 TGASAG
+227 
-233 SERDVVAEIAAVLRG
+233 DVVAQITAVLRTV
-248 ARRPL
+248 RRPL
-253 IYAGGGVLAARAGA
+253 IYAGGGVLASGAGA

-306 LPSADAVLVVGSR
+306 LPTADAVLVVGSR
-319 FLTPR
+319 FMTPR
-324 GTALPTAPGAAVVL
+324 GTAVPTHPEATVAL

-345 LGPPRRA
+345 LGPPRHA
-352 DLTLCADARTALED
+352 DLTLCADARTVLED
-366 LRAAPASARTAAP
+366 LRAALPGTSARP
-379 RSAPEPGWPPGE
+379 SGPEPGWPPGE
-391 LAEVRAWCAR
+391 LADVRAWCAR
-401 RVESVEPQWSYV
+401 KVESVEPQWSYV

-442 VHHPGTLLT
+442 VHHPGTFLT

-473 DRAVVSVNGDGG
+473 DRAVVSINGDGG
-485 FCFNMQELA
+485 FCWNMQELA
-494 TARRYGIGVTAVVF
+494 TARAYGIGVTAVVF
-508 NDNAYGNVRRIQAD
+508 NDNAYGNIRRIQAD

-528 IGSDLASPDFVR
+528 IGSDLTSPDFVR

-554 PARLAGALKEYL
+554 PARLAGALKDCL
-566 SEPGPSLIEVPVAEM
+566 SEPGPSLIEVPVTEM

-589 GGSPA
+589 GGSPG